1 MAWNFVPRQ
10 RLVRRVLPRAGDLVY
25 GVALV
30 PGRRGGLS
38 EVGGED
44 IERLANRVAMLVSDD
59 GEADNAGRAVGQ
71 LARRLG
77 LSGGDLKAIVLAGAG
92 KNYRPGTSVGL
103 LKLEHEVDA
112 LRRELR
118 AAQEAARMAQHDRD
132 ALVSENGAM
141 RVAMYR
147 QRAGARLWRLVLGLG
162 VIGVLAVGAGVVLLT
177 PEVGQEPVPRSVLPP
192 QTVTVPGMRGDG
204 TAPVVRVAMVRGAG
218 AVLYRD
224 PDRTSPVVARL
235 AAGSRLLVQGTPWRN
250 LMQWAQ
256 VEVDGRPGYVA
267 MTEVEVF

>member
-1 MAWNFVPRQ
+1 M
-10 RLVRRVLPRAGDLVY
+10 VLR
-25 GVALV
+25 
-30 PGRRGGLS
+30 RRGDLS

-92 KNYRPGTSVGL
+92 TSYRPGTSAGL

-118 AAQEAARMAQHDRD
+118 AAQESARMAQHDRD

-147 QRAGARLWRLVLGLG
+147 QRAEARLWRLVLGLG
-162 VIGVLAVGAGVVLLT
+162 LIGAVAVGAGVVLLT
-177 PEVGQEPVPRSVLPP
+177 PEAGQGPVPVPKI
-192 QTVTVPGMRGDG
+192 VTVPQILTGPGMRGDG
-204 TAPVVRVAMVRGAG
+204 TAPVVRVAIVRGGG

-224 PDRTSPVVARL
+224 PDRSSPVVARL
-235 AAGSRLLVQGTPWRN
+235 AAGSRVLVQGMPWRN